1 MVYSAFRHMGTVL
14 LALVPT
20 VASLALAAVCLP
32 IIRRLADRFGW
43 YDPPDHRKIHR
54 GNISQLGG
62 VGIFVSFCVV
72 VIVAGAV
79 LSLYSTRLAFL
90 LLGAFTLHVIGLV
103 DDLRN
108 LRALPRLIAHLA
120 IAGIVSSGG
129 FLMRSVTVPGLG
141 TLELGYAA
149 YPVTI
154 LWIAGVVN
162 AMNWSDGADGYAGG
176 ISAFA
181 ALGLGILGALD
192 GSTITV
198 ILSFALFGAI
208 VAFLLSNFPP
218 ARIFMGDNGATFI
231 GFVLAVLP
239 FVEES
244 NSHSG
249 ARMTAMVVF
258 LLLPLLDFVTSIIR
272 RLARGQSPGTPDRG
286 HIHHRLQDLGL
297 RPRHLL
303 AVVYPVCAFL
313 AVVALA
319 VAHPPPWIPRGLVLA
334 TFAATVLVGLAF
346 AVFLSLPLA
355 SPPGAQELPRSRSQ
369 RRAG

>member
-1 MVYSAFRHMGTVL
+1 MSTVPF
-14 LALVPT
+14 ALIPA
-20 VASLALAAVCLP
+20 VASLVLTAACLP
-32 IIRRLADRFGW
+32 VIRRLSDRFGW
-43 YDPPDHRKIHR
+43 YDPPDYRKLHS
-54 GNISQLGG
+54 GNISHLGG

-129 FLMRSVTVPGLG
+129 FLMREITIPGLG
-141 TLELGYAA
+141 TLELGFAA

-162 AMNWSDGADGYAGG
+162 AINWSDGMDGYAGG
-176 ISAFA
+176 IAAFA
-181 ALGLGILGALD
+181 ALGMGIVGAVE
-192 GSTITV
+192 GNTVTV
-198 ILSFALFGAI
+198 ILSFTLFGAI
-208 VAFLLSNFPP
+208 MAFLFSNFPP
-218 ARIFMGDNGATFI
+218 ARIFMGDNGATLI
-231 GFVLAVLP
+231 GFLLAVLP
-239 FVEES
+239 FAEES
-244 NSHSG
+244 DSHSG
-249 ARMTAMVVF
+249 VRMTAMVV
-258 LLLPLLDFVTSIIR
+258 LLFLPLLDFVTSIIR
-272 RLARGQSPGTPDRG
+272 RLVSGQSPGTPDRG

-297 RPRHLL
+297 RPRHVL

-313 AVVALA
+313 ALVALA
-319 VAHPPPWIPRGLVLA
+319 VAHPPEWIPKSLVVVV
-334 TFAATVLVGLAF
+334 FVATVLVGLAF
-346 AVFLSLPLA
+346 AVFLSSPLA
-355 SPPGAQELPRSRSQ
+355 SRAGTPAVPRSRPQ